1 MNGPAPLICHFAP
14 RQFVCDCQHRP
25 VPPSYTQIYI
35 CIYEFAYTKKASD
48 SRPLDCSPVEI
59 LDLYE
64 TSRRRWRVKFR
75 GKLLFL
81 YTWKGVLAVRSDV
94 YIRYACGAS
103 LPEKVGKMLR
113 WEILIQRFKGCSF
126 ATVINARFKL
136 GVVDSRL
143 RNKYFPLLLPSS
155 GRRAASRLK
164 MESYAGQVVGDTW
177 KKLKMKFA
185 RRLVSI
191 HFSSE

>member
-35 CIYEFAYTKKASD
+35 YMYLWIRVHEKGERFPPSRLLARNTLKFLIYTKHLGDDDAWNFEESYFSYIPEKA
-48 SRPLDCSPVEI
+48 
-59 LDLYE
+59 
-64 TSRRRWRVKFR
+64 F
-75 GKLLFL
+75 G
-81 YTWKGVLAVRSDV
+81 DV

-113 WEILIQRFKGCSF
+113 WEILIQRFKGCGF

-136 GVVDSRL
+136 GVVDSRVT
-143 RNKYFPLLLPSS
+143 
-155 GRRAASRLK
+155 
-164 MESYAGQVVGDTW
+164 Q
-177 KKLKMKFA
+177 
-185 RRLVSI
+185 
-191 HFSSE
+191 